1 MPSSQK
7 FGTIAQLPDIL
18 KQYTKDCIRAQPS
31 DIIQWSTDYFF
42 SQSIGGV
49 RPGKSKEERASSLP
63 PCKPILTPGLLR
75 ALHAQISSFS
85 INKAVGIEAEGFI
98 EIKLFGKSAV
108 KLATFLIFLY
118 KVNGRLIVQSKEIE
132 QKWNDLG
139 LPADTLR
146 RIMTVG
152 GFGIE
157 IEWMKFFAL
166 GCSTLDPN
174 ITNAMK
180 YAFEILSSSE
190 DGGRIPYTTF
200 RFLYS
205 YLAMIDGEI
214 HRSQIEKMLNNI
226 ERQV

>member
-1 MPSSQK
+1 MPSSHK
-7 FGTIAQLPDIL
+7 FGSVAQLPDIL
-18 KQYTKDCIRAQPS
+18 KQYTKDCIRAQPA
-31 DIIQWSTDYFF
+31 DIIQWSTDYF
-42 SQSIGGV
+42 QNLAIGGY
-49 RPGKSKEERASSLP
+49 RPGKSREERSSSLP
-63 PCKPILTPGLLR
+63 PCKPTLTPGLLR
-75 ALHAQISSFS
+75 ALHAQ
-85 INKAVGIEAEGFI
+85 
-98 EIKLFGKSAV
+98 
-108 KLATFLIFLY
+108 
-118 KVNGRLIVQSKEIE
+118 VNGRLIVQSKEIE

-139 LPADTLR
+139 LPPDILR

-152 GFGIE
+152 GFGVE

-166 GCSTLDPN
+166 GCSILDPN

-226 ERQV
+226 ERQVAENDGLVRVSDFTNC

>member
-7 FGTIAQLPDIL
+7 IAPLTQLPDIL

-31 DIIQWSTDYFF
+31 DIIQWSTDYFGTM
-42 SQSIGGV
+42 SNGGF
-49 RPGKSKEERASSLP
+49 RAQKSKEENSSSLP
-63 PCKPILTPGLLR
+63 PCKPTLTPGLLR
-75 ALHAQISSFS
+75 ALHAQ
-85 INKAVGIEAEGFI
+85 
-98 EIKLFGKSAV
+98 
-108 KLATFLIFLY
+108 
-118 KVNGRLIVQSKEIE
+118 VNGRLIVPAKEVE

-152 GFGIE
+152 AFGVE

-166 GCSTLDPN
+166 CCSTLDPN
-174 ITNAMK
+174 ITNAMR
-180 YAFEILSSSE
+180 YAFEILSSKE

-226 ERQV
+226 ERQVAENDGLVKVSDFISC

>member
-1 MPSSQK
+1 MPSTQK
-7 FGTIAQLPDIL
+7 YGTAVGQLPDIL

-31 DIIQWSTDYFF
+31 DIIQWSTDYF
-42 SQSIGGV
+42 ITMATGEL
-49 RPGKSKEERASSLP
+49 RPGRSKEEKEKSLP
-63 PCKPILTPGLLR
+63 PCKVTLTPGLLR
-75 ALHAQISSFS
+75 ALHSQ
-85 INKAVGIEAEGFI
+85 
-98 EIKLFGKSAV
+98 
-108 KLATFLIFLY
+108 
-118 KVNGRLIVQSKEIE
+118 VNGRLIVQSKEIE

-139 LPADTLR
+139 LPHDILR

-152 GFGIE
+152 GFGTE

-166 GCSTLDPN
+166 GCSTIDSN

-180 YAFEILSSSE
+180 YAFEILSSNEES
-190 DGGRIPYTTF
+190 GRIPYTTF

-226 ERQV
+226 ERQVAESDGLVKVSDFTSNCR